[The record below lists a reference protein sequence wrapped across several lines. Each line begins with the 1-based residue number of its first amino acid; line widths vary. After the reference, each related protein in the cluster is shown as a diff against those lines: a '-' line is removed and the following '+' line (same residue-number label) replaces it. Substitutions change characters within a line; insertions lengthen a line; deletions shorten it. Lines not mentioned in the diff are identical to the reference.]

1 MHDRGDGI
9 EEGELGF
16 AGERLDRLRQRRRGE
31 GAGRHDDAV
40 PIGRREPVDFLP
52 DDGDEGMALE
62 RRADLPSEAVAID
75 GERATGRKLVTV
87 GGRHDQGMRA
97 PHLLMQQ
104 PDGIV
109 GGVVGAERIGADEL
123 GESVGLMR
131 LRRPRRAH
139 LVERDG
145 HGRRGEL
152 PGGLAAGKTAAD
164 DVNLL
169 GHDRS

>member
-1 MHDRGDGI
+1 MIR
-9 EEGELGF
+9 EL
-16 AGERLDRLRQRRRGE
+16 
-31 GAGRHDDAV
+31 
-40 PIGRREPVDFLP
+40 
-52 DDGDEGMALE
+52 
-62 RRADLPSEAVAID
+62 
-75 GERATGRKLVTV
+75 
-87 GGRHDQGMRA
+87 RA
-97 PHLLMQQ
+97 PHLLMEE

-109 GGVVGAERIGADEL
+109 RGVVGAERIGADEL

-131 LRRPRRAH
+131 LRRPRRPH

-152 PGGLAAGKTAAD
+152 PGGFAAGKAAAD